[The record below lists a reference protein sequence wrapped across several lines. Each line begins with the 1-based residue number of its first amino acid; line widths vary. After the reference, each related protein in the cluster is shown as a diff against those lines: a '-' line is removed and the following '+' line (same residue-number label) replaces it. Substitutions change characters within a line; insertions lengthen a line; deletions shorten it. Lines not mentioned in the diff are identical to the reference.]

1 MPTQFWLKLAA
12 FLIAVILCV
21 AMVEAWRVDRRD
33 RDRLAAEL
41 AATKQLLA
49 SADARQHERDAQLN
63 QTLAALAAEKRAV
76 VTPAQILRDLPR
88 ELPLPTPITLQAPPA
103 APGTSTSPDAKPA
116 ETQAVIPADDL
127 KPLYD
132 FTLDCKACQD
142 KLTTAQ
148 SDLTD
153 EKSKTADLT
162 KERDEALQIA
172 RGGNAWHRITRA
184 AKWFFIGA
192 AAGAIAAKAAH

>member
-192 AAGAIAAKAAH
+192 AAGAIAAKTAH